1 MFNKNLSKAV
11 STEKTRLYL
20 TKVYY
25 DKEASSYVATDAHII
40 LVEKT
45 IDIYNTNKFF
55 SPLTGL
61 EDDCDFTF
69 PQWQRII
76 PTDGDTITCRTFKT
90 FTRTVKFKYHANKIA
105 QITEDGF
112 IDMKYLSIILD
123 FIGPDYVLTWE
134 GGNTAFKFI
143 TTDGR
148 KIACVMPLHN
158 VEISDYTE
166 NLEPVNGC
174 KPLKA
179 TFTRAKY
186 VYIAYEESGEV
197 RGVFNK
203 ESDAKKETKNGKVTE
218 KVLL

>member
-11 STEKTRLYL
+11 STDRTRLYL

-25 DKEASSYVATDAHII
+25 DKEASSYVATDGYII

-45 IDIYNTNKFF
+45 TDTYDTDKFF

-69 PQWQRII
+69 PQWQRVI
-76 PTDGDTITCRTFKT
+76 PADGDTITCRTFKI
-90 FTRTVKFKYHANKIA
+90 FTRTVKSGYYANKIA
-105 QITEDGF
+105 KIADDGF
-112 IDMKYLSIILD
+112 VDMKYLSIVLD
-123 FIGPDYVLTWE
+123 FIGPDYILTWE
-134 GGNTAFKFI
+134 GDRRVFKFI
-143 TTDGR
+143 TPDGR
-148 KIACVMPLHN
+148 KIACVMPIVDPTL
-158 VEISDYTE
+158 SDYTE

-179 TFTRAKY
+179 ITARAKY

-197 RGVFNK
+197 RAVFNK

-218 KVLL
+218 KVLM